1 MDLKIDVRVA
11 ELLTS
16 RLCHDLVGPIGAVGN
31 GLELLADDE
40 FGMAEDAMKLTTNSA
55 RQASNILQFF
65 RLAYGMAG
73 ARVGAD
79 YSQLRD
85 LSAALLEPSRTKLEW
100 MTVQAP
106 DGAPDGLAKV
116 LLNMVALGHE
126 ALPRGGRLKV
136 EIARLLRK
144 VIADIT
150 GEGTRLE
157 AVRVHGEKAEADND
171 RRAEVMQRP
180 RLRPRVL
187 AQVMGPER
195 GEAVVSLRHRTILA
209 PDLRA
214 VNPGRS
220 RRPDCRSR
228 ASSIPIAPGCPESRR
243 PACPFRG

>member
-1 MDLKIDVRVA
+1 MNMTIDLRVA

-31 GLELLADDE
+31 GLELLSDDE
-40 FGMAEDAMKLTTNSA
+40 FGMAEDAMKLTTSSA
-55 RQASNILQFF
+55 RQASHILQFF

-100 MTVQAP
+100 VTVQAP

-136 EIARLLRK
+136 EIVRAGGGIEARVSAEGQDAHLRPESLAGLADQVNLDEMTPRGVHGYFTRLVAKRLGSDLIIETPGPDALLLR
-144 VIADIT
+144 V
-150 GEGTRLE
+150 
-157 AVRVHGEKAEADND
+157 AV
-171 RRAEVMQRP
+171 
-180 RLRPRVL
+180 
-187 AQVMGPER
+187 
-195 GEAVVSLRHRTILA
+195 
-209 PDLRA
+209 
-214 VNPGRS
+214 
-220 RRPDCRSR
+220 
-228 ASSIPIAPGCPESRR
+228 
-243 PACPFRG
+243 

>member
-1 MDLKIDVRVA
+1 MNMTIDLRVA

-31 GLELLADDE
+31 GLELLSDDE

-100 MTVQAP
+100 TTVQAP

-126 ALPRGGRLKV
+126 ALPRGGVLKV
-136 EIARLLRK
+136 EIGRVGGGIEARVTAQGQDAHLRPESLAGLTDTVNLDEMTPRGVHGYFTRLAAKRLGSDLIIETPGPDTLLLR
-144 VIADIT
+144 VT
-150 GEGTRLE
+150 
-157 AVRVHGEKAEADND
+157 V
-171 RRAEVMQRP
+171 
-180 RLRPRVL
+180 
-187 AQVMGPER
+187 
-195 GEAVVSLRHRTILA
+195 
-209 PDLRA
+209 
-214 VNPGRS
+214 
-220 RRPDCRSR
+220 
-228 ASSIPIAPGCPESRR
+228 
-243 PACPFRG
+243 

>member
-1 MDLKIDVRVA
+1 MNMTIDLRAA

-31 GLELLADDE
+31 GLELLSDDE
-40 FGMAEDAMKLTTNSA
+40 FGMADDAMKLTTSSA

-100 MTVQAP
+100 LTVEAP
-106 DGAPDGLAKV
+106 EGAPDGLAKV

-136 EIARLLRK
+136 EIARTGGAIEARVIAEGQDAHLRPEALAGLADNVNLDEMTPRGVHGYFTRLVAKRLGTDLTIETPGPDALLLR
-144 VIADIT
+144 V
-150 GEGTRLE
+150 
-157 AVRVHGEKAEADND
+157 AV
-171 RRAEVMQRP
+171 
-180 RLRPRVL
+180 
-187 AQVMGPER
+187 
-195 GEAVVSLRHRTILA
+195 
-209 PDLRA
+209 
-214 VNPGRS
+214 
-220 RRPDCRSR
+220 
-228 ASSIPIAPGCPESRR
+228 
-243 PACPFRG
+243 